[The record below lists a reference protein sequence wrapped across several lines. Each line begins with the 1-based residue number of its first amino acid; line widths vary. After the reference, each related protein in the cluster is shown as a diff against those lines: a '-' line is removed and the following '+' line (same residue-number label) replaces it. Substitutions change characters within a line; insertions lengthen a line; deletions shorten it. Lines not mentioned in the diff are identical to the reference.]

1 MSPEFLRESMSAA
14 AFQVASLVNPPSFPN
29 SVVWSE
35 DNLIAVATGD
45 IVTILNPEKPHAP
58 RGVITITVGKPF
70 PVGVIDR
77 ADLLSGCLLPT
88 CLSRDRQ
95 PCVRALSWSPAG
107 FALNSGCLLAVCS
120 VEGRVKIYH
129 QPYSEFQAEWIE
141 LMDISDILHGY
152 FAKVHYG
159 EPEASSLAV
168 LDISETRI
176 SRETAPAAAKKVFS
190 SRKESKRKRVEDI
203 DMRESVADKL
213 DAMDA
218 ASLSNNNAAHAVTE
232 IVVFPSSSMQ
242 KGSLVEV
249 FQVDGGQHMWL
260 SGKLQCLEGSRALVQ
275 FSQTDANTA
284 DKQWFEMDSRIS
296 MSNQTNYP
304 SLARADGGFTPKIRP
319 CLNVAHLPEQ
329 ISSAKHDE
337 ISEILKAGQQV
348 EAWTADRWIEG
359 VFMGFSDDN
368 LLVKFSGDAAAVTL
382 KPSDVRLAPLWVA
395 EEKSWR
401 VTLVKVHIQEF
412 PEVVVDKH
420 GTEKENNSPLMD
432 SAAKARTNRSK
443 RMPIN
448 RSQGLITAHQYASR
462 YSMLSSVVVAWSPV
476 LKFSAAGA
484 NNSNDFYALLAVG
497 AKSGDISIWRIRR
510 PLYYSI
516 EHHDDPTTMILVGVL
531 KAHNAWV
538 TALSW
543 GLLAS
548 DPCPR
553 VLLASGSSDGSVK
566 IWIADGHDLE
576 QSSEANQ
583 IPFSLFNEVA
593 AGGNVLVSAFSLLV
607 PVQSPHKV
615 LLAVGKGSGS
625 LEVWTCNARTKSS
638 KKVGSYEAH
647 VQVVTGLAWA
657 FDGRC
662 LYSCSLD
669 NSMHGWIHHKGSLS
683 EVSIPPNNL
692 GKSSSDL
699 PSVSDSCYG
708 LAISPGN
715 LALAVVRRFDAVLLD
730 EMYQKRT
737 KRAAVEFFWIGGQ
750 QTDISSIINSDFDI
764 KACPGFS
771 KDELKCWGSKLL
783 WSLSQFEC
791 HDKHIVIWDIIT
803 ASLAFEKCAP
813 KFIEHIFLRWLEHI
827 FEGHLGSS
835 IEDFLSDVCRRV
847 SSITSRHL
855 HLLNVF
861 IRRVMLSSGL
871 KESKASGKAANL
883 GESSCTD
890 EERPWMDLMLNSEK
904 ELRERL
910 VGICLSTASSRMC
923 HPAPTEELGLWNPAG
938 IAQMLK
944 WVTQNRVFVHSQLNS
959 LASEVRKLTA
969 RLHIPDEYKE
979 EEECSFCS
987 AVVPFESP
995 ETAVCQ
1001 GVKHSDQEL
1010 PQKHKLAR
1018 CSVSM
1023 QVCPLTPL
1031 WFCICC
1037 QRWASR
1043 LPPHQLFTMPDYP
1056 PDLMSFIKHVVNT
1069 LLPKPL
1075 CPFCGISLQKLQP
1088 DFLLSISPV

>member
-1 MSPEFLRESMSAA
+1 MSAA

-58 RGVITITVGKPF
+58 RGVITVTVGKPF

-107 FALNSGCLLAVCS
+107 FSLNSG
-120 VEGRVKIYH
+120 
-129 QPYSEFQAEWIE
+129 
-141 LMDISDILHGY
+141 
-152 FAKVHYG
+152 
-159 EPEASSLAV
+159 
-168 LDISETRI
+168 
-176 SRETAPAAAKKVFS
+176 
-190 SRKESKRKRVEDI
+190 EDI

-218 ASLSNNNAAHAVTE
+218 DSLSNNNAAHAVTE

-260 SGKLQCLEGSRALVQ
+260 PGKLQCLEGSRALVQ
-275 FSQTDANTA
+275 FSQTDAN
-284 DKQWFEMDSRIS
+284 K
-296 MSNQTNYP
+296 
-304 SLARADGGFTPKIRP
+304 
-319 CLNVAHLPEQ
+319 Q
-329 ISSAKHDE
+329 ISSAKHNE
-337 ISEILKAGQQV
+337 ISEILKAGRQV
-348 EAWTADRWIEG
+348 EAWTADRWIGG

-401 VTLVKVHIQEF
+401 VTLVKV
-412 PEVVVDKH
+412 VVDKH
-420 GTEKENNSPLMD
+420 GMEKENNSPQMD

-476 LKFSAAGA
+476 LKLSATGA

-497 AKSGDISIWRIRR
+497 AKSGDIAIWRIRR

-607 PVQSPHKV
+607 PVQSPHKI

-625 LEVWTCNARTKSS
+625 LDVWTCNARTKSS

-715 LALAVVRRFDAVLLD
+715 LALAVFFGFDGFVTDIGLSSGPFTFGRLFLACTMPQSLVRRFDAVLLD

-750 QTDISSIINSDFDI
+750 QTDISSIINSDFDVE
-764 KACPGFS
+764 ACPGFS

-813 KFIEHIFLRWLEHI
+813 KFIEHIFLRW
-827 FEGHLGSS
+827 
-835 IEDFLSDVCRRV
+835 
-847 SSITSRHL
+847 
-855 HLLNVF
+855 
-861 IRRVMLSSGL
+861 RVMLSSGL
-871 KESKASGKAANL
+871 KESKASGKAANP

-904 ELRERL
+904 QLRERL
-910 VGICLSTASSRMC
+910 VGICLSAASSRMC

-944 WVTQNRVFVHSQLNS
+944 WVTQNRACVHCQ
-959 LASEVRKLTA
+959 
-969 RLHIPDEYKE
+969 LHIADEYKE

-987 AVVPFESP
+987 AAVPFESP

-1001 GVKHSDQEL
+1001 GVKHSDREP

-1056 PDLMSFIKHVVNT
+1056 PDLMSFIKHVVNA